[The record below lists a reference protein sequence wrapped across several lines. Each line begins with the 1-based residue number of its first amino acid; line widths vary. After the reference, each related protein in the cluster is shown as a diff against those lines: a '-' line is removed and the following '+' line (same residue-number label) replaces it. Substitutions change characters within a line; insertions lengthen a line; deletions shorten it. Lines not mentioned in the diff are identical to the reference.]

1 MKPLELSLVFVDS
14 LIRSGLFEGAAGGG
28 DEAGHSPARDVDSN
42 DVLYLAVL
50 GERLLMEEF

>member
-1 MKPLELSLVFVDS
+1 MFVDS